1 MDTPDEYPDVL
12 GDALSYS
19 SQHLAQLGSLVT
31 AAAVVEAQRRA
42 QANTARAARDEQA
55 LTALHDQDRAA
66 WQLARAGWAP
76 AHDSRWL
83 AQADLLQAARVWS
96 AAAAY
101 ADADPT
107 AASAAR
113 KCEERLRALHPY
125 AMAWYDRLRS
135 EGAGAFDAMRQALPL
150 FARVPYA
157 RPGDPAGQRR
167 ALEYDAASRDADA
180 DGGVRLPGAGSD
192 LDLKIEQRGR
202 RIAGRLQARA
212 LAERGSA
219 LSPDE
224 LVTTLG
230 ATTTLPS
237 DVIARLAHA
246 DSEDLVPTGA
256 EQARADDLDRVSTD
270 FSLPHDIVRSE
281 HLNAAGQDRL
291 MADTAKARASGDRT
305 AAQLAAESFP
315 CTAADAVRVAPAA
328 GRSPVRRMAARNTRR
343 PGHSV

>member
-1 MDTPDEYPDVL
+1 MDTPDVYPDVL

-19 SQHLAQLGSLVT
+19 SQRLAQLGSLVT

-42 QANTARAARDEQA
+42 QANAARAARDEQA
-55 LTALHDQDRAA
+55 LTALQDQQRAA
-66 WQLARAGWAP
+66 WHLARTGWAP

-83 AQADLLQAARVWS
+83 AQADLLQAFRVWS
-96 AAAAY
+96 AAAAH

-107 AASAAR
+107 AGSATR

-150 FARVPYA
+150 FTRAPHA

-180 DGGVRLPGAGSD
+180 DRGVRLPGAGPD
-192 LDLKIEQRGR
+192 LDLKVEQRGH
-202 RIAGRLQARA
+202 RIAERLQARA
-212 LAERGSA
+212 LAERGYA

-224 LVTTLG
+224 LMTTLG

-237 DVIARLAHA
+237 AVIARLAHA
-246 DSEDLVPTGA
+246 DSEDLVATGA

-270 FSLPHDIVRSE
+270 FSLPHDIVPGE
-281 HLNAAGQDRL
+281 YLYAADQDTL
-291 MADTAKARASGDRT
+291 MADTASAHASGDRT

-328 GRSPVRRMAARNTRR
+328 GRSPIRRMAARNTR
-343 PGHSV
+343 PLGHSV